1 MAAATPIEI
10 LSRDAAEWKKRAL
23 VAEARLHG
31 YRRLREIAEK
41 VVQADFNEQVGAKDS
56 GIDQELVMEELSREL
71 GCLDEIHPPREFL
84 KQTVTQLQ
92 ATLRIELSSVLDE
105 GMISNL
111 QLQPELLIS
120 VNANVPPAAQ
130 YVGLLFQL
138 LQLSD
143 LAASQLEDGEPTVT
157 AKWFQDRAPA
167 LLVLLIATGLL
178 NPEVPV
184 SASDVEAIAK

>member
-31 YRRLREIAEK
+31 YRRLREIAER
-41 VVQADFNEQVGAKDS
+41 VVQAEFNEQVGAKDS
-56 GIDQELVMEELSREL
+56 GIDYDAAIEEMVREL
-71 GCLDEIHPPREFL
+71 GCLDEVHPPRVFF
-84 KQTVTQLQ
+84 KQVVTQFQ
-92 ATLRIELSSVLDE
+92 PTLRIELSSLLDE
-105 GMISNL
+105 GTISDL
-111 QLQPELLIS
+111 KLVPELLIS
-120 VNANVPPAAQ
+120 VNAHVPPAAQ
-130 YVGLLFQL
+130 FVGLLFQL

-143 LAASQLEDGEPTVT
+143 IAASQLEEGEPTVT

-178 NPEVPV
+178 NPEVPIT
-184 SASDVEAIAK
+184 AADVESIAK